1 MLIGVSKPHLCLVI
15 NTNKNDTAM
24 VTFTVPTRDQVS
36 AQNQAIFDNL
46 QKGLGFVPNLYA
58 TFGLSDNG
66 LGAYMAFQQSQAKG
80 VFKAKER
87 EAINLVVS
95 QVNNCV
101 YCLAAHTALGKMNGF
116 TDDQILQLRNG
127 HADFD
132 PKLDA
137 LVKLARAI
145 TETKGH
151 PGSGL
156 VDTFLAAG
164 YAQKDIVDLLL
175 LVGDKI
181 ISNYLHAITQI
192 PVDFPAATVLEEVAL

>member
-1 MLIGVSKPHLCLVI
+1 M
-15 NTNKNDTAM
+15 T
-24 VTFTVPTRDQVS
+24 TFTVPTRDQVS
-36 AQNQAIFDNL
+36 AQNQTIFDNL

-80 VFKAKER
+80 AFKAKER

-116 TDDQILQLRNG
+116 TDDQILQLRAG
-127 HADFD
+127 YADFD
-132 PKLDA
+132 PKVDA
-137 LVKLARAI
+137 LVKLAKSI

-151 PGSGL
+151 PAAKL
-156 VDTFLAAG
+156 VDNFVAAG
-164 YAQKDIVDLLL
+164 YAQNAIVDVVL

-181 ISNYLHAITQI
+181 ISNYLHSITQI
-192 PVDFPAATVLEEVAL
+192 PVDFPAAPVLEEVTA

>member
-1 MLIGVSKPHLCLVI
+1 M
-15 NTNKNDTAM
+15 T
-24 VTFTVPTRDQVS
+24 TFQVPTRDQVS
-36 AQNQAIFDNL
+36 APNQALFDNL

-66 LGAYMAFQQSQAKG
+66 LGAYLAFQQSHNKG
-80 VFKAKER
+80 AFRAKER

-95 QVNNCV
+95 QANNCV
-101 YCLAAHTALGKMNGF
+101 YCQAAHTALGKMNGF
-116 TDDQILQLRNG
+116 SDEQILQLRAG

-137 LVKLARAI
+137 LVKLAKAI

-151 PGSGL
+151 PAPEL
-156 VDTFLAAG
+156 IDNFVAAG
-164 YAQKDIVDLLL
+164 YSPNSIVDLIL

-181 ISNYLHAITQI
+181 ISNYLHSITQI
-192 PVDFPAATVLEEVAL
+192 PVDFPAAPVLEAAPVVA

>member
-1 MLIGVSKPHLCLVI
+1 M
-15 NTNKNDTAM
+15 A
-24 VTFTVPTRDQVS
+24 TFTVPTRDQVS
-36 AQNQAIFDNL
+36 AQNQQLFDNL

-66 LGAYMAFQQSQAKG
+66 LGAYLAFQQSQTKG
-80 VFKAKER
+80 AFKAKER

-116 TDDQILQLRNG
+116 SDEQILQLRAG
-127 HADFD
+127 YADFD

-137 LVKLARAI
+137 LVKLAKAI

-151 PGSGL
+151 PTADL
-156 VDTFLAAG
+156 VDAYIAAG
-164 YAQKDIVDLLL
+164 YAQSSVVDLILM
-175 LVGDKI
+175 VGDKI
-181 ISNYLHAITQI
+181 ISNYLHSLTQI
-192 PVDFPAATVLEEVAL
+192 PVDFPAAPVLETAEV